1 MRIYCYIVVE
11 KLFSC
16 FLKTGLTV
24 SQNCNRKER
33 FGLISCKS
41 STAKY
46 YSKIIRTTFT
56 IITSERFFFQ
66 CTFLGYWTV
75 SWVLGLLVHRCAWY
89 FIFRFVITWSNSTTL
104 KLKNKFFFFISWQK
118 KKMLEVKFVKST
130 KSIPIKRYGKEIRI
144 TIDFALAFIWLL
156 WDSTFSFM
164 FAL

>member
-1 MRIYCYIVVE
+1 M
-11 KLFSC
+11 FS
-16 FLKTGLTV
+16 KNQAV
-24 SQNCNRKER
+24 SQNCNRKKR
-33 FGLISCKS
+33 FGLVSCKS

-104 KLKNKFFFFISWQK
+104 KLKNKFFFLISWQK
-118 KKMLEVKFVKST
+118 KKKMLEFKIEKST
-130 KSIPIKRYGKEIRI
+130 KASPSKDMEKKRE
-144 TIDFALAFIWLL
+144 
-156 WDSTFSFM
+156 
-164 FAL
+164 